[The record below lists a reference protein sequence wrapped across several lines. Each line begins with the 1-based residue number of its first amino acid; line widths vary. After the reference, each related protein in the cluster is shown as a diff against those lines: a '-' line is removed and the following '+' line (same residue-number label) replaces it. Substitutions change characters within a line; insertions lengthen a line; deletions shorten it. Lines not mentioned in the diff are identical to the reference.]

1 MKKRDLKLAA
11 FIVSAGTTLFFIP
24 LIFPLAWMIPM
35 TVHIWKAYKKE
46 LRITPRFIICATIFL
61 INPVISILLLFSEN
75 YYTRRKWI
83 YYIALLETIVFGLLI
98 FPLAWMIP
106 MTIRYYRASN
116 GEYNPGLAFKIVT
129 ILFFGPLPLTLGY
142 VKGLLLLTER
152 VEPPCEDEPVYLIE
166 NDKAPRL
173 E

>member
-11 FIVSAGTTLFFIP
+11 FIVSAGTTLFLMP
-24 LIFPLAWMIPM
+24 LIIHLAWMIPM

-61 INPVISILLLFSEN
+61 FNPVISILLLYSEN
-75 YYTRRKWI
+75 SYTRRKWI
-83 YYIALLETIVFGLLI
+83 YYMALLETIICGLFI

-116 GEYNPGLAFKIVT
+116 AEYNPGLAFKILT
-129 ILFFGPLPLTLGY
+129 ILFFGPLPLTLGWI
-142 VKGLLLLTER
+142 KGILLLTETI
-152 VEPPCEDEPVYLIE
+152 EPPCEDEPVYLIE
-166 NDKAPRL
+166 NNKAPRL